1 MQRYFALRGL
11 AWREEMTL
19 ITRHSFIRMTKL
31 TDVRGRVDYIS
42 NPKRQEHL
50 YAVWGTAKPEYWEYL
65 SRQAQFEFWRS
76 NQKTGKCIE
85 ARELII
91 ALPESLQ
98 SKDPEKLL
106 QLFAATFSMEYGV
119 DCVAA
124 LHHNKAMTN
133 YHIHLIFAD
142 REPLEKTEVRY
153 ASRNMFYDENG
164 RHVRTKKEILDEDG
178 QVRPGCRILAKGEI
192 YDVKWFSGRKEI
204 FKSKEFLPE
213 VKRRFTD
220 LINSCVEREEDRVQ
234 VFNPEGPY
242 LPTKKIG
249 KNNPLA
255 EEIRRDN
262 ELRQEWNRTVDQVLI
277 AGGSQEEVAA
287 FKKEEV
293 VDQVAETVR
302 KNGRKPEL
310 FADLLRRAIA
320 ILKEFLAILM
330 KSEEKAETT
339 RELQTKAKGQT
350 AQSKRVEKKE
360 AAEAAELRLMKIRP
374 IHEKLC
380 RTNRKLYA
388 LQNQQQILQKALDV
402 MPRSLFNR
410 KDRKALQERIDG
422 IGRQIETCRTQLEF
436 IPTQY
441 GFGSVGAAEA
451 EYRSAKKQ
459 IDQIRNGQDNRD
471 GKIPSGNNERP
482 SALEE
487 LRKNRRDTDRVRYER
502 KTMREEAAL

>member
-1 MQRYFALRGL
+1 M
-11 AWREEMTL
+11 
-19 ITRHSFIRMTKL
+19 
-31 TDVRGRVDYIS
+31 
-42 NPKRQEHL
+42 
-50 YAVWGTAKPEYWEYL
+50 WGTAKPEYWEYL

-106 QLFAATFSMEYGV
+106 QLFAATFRMEYGV

-124 LHHNKAMTN
+124 LHYNKAMTN

-142 REPLEKTEVRY
+142 RELLEKTEVRY
-153 ASRNMFYDENG
+153 ASRNMFYDETG

-178 QVRPGCRILAKGEI
+178 HVRPGCRILAKGEI

-213 VKRRFTD
+213 VKKKFTD
-220 LINSCVEREEDRVQ
+220 LINSCVEREEDRLQ
-234 VFNPEGPY
+234 VFNPAGPY

-277 AGGSQEEVAA
+277 AGGSQEEVTA

-293 VDQVAETVR
+293 VDRVAETVR
-302 KNGRKPEL
+302 KEGRKPEL

-330 KSEEKAETT
+330 EPEEKVEASYEP
-339 RELQTKAKGQT
+339 QTKTKRLA
-350 AQSKRVEKKE
+350 AQSKSSEKRP
-360 AAEAAELRLMKIRP
+360 AAEIAELRLMKIHP
-374 IHEKLC
+374 VHEKLC
-380 RTNRKLYA
+380 RINRKLYA
-388 LQNQQQILQKALDV
+388 LQNQRKILQQALDS

-410 KDRKALQERIDG
+410 KDRKALQERIEG

-436 IPTQY
+436 ILTQY
-441 GFGSVGAAEA
+441 GFSSVGAAEA

-459 IDQIRNGQDNRD
+459 LDQIRNEQGNRD
-471 GKIPSGNNERP
+471 GKMPSGNNERP
-482 SALEE
+482 SVLEE
-487 LRKNRRDTDRVRYER
+487 LRKNRRETDRLRSEKR
-502 KTMREEAAL
+502 SIREEATL